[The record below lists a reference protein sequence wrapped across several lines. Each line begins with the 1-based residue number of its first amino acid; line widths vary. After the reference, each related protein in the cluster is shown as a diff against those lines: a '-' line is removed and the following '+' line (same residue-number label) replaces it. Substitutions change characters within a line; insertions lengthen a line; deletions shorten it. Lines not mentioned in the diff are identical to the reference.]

1 MGTSEQTFCFFVFSF
16 FVCKG
21 MLCVYM
27 FAWVCWPEVESG
39 RLYHCLPLFL
49 RHVIHLGCLAN
60 KLKNTPVPSP
70 IPRITDV
77 CPTPRSFY
85 FGSMDI
91 NSNPHPYKTSTS
103 PAEPSSQPPLLLSN
117 FWSLVSSRTPVSLKQ
132 ATKTQLWIRS
142 SSLGS

>member
-1 MGTSEQTFCFFVFSF
+1 MGTSEQTFCFFVFSLCARACY
-16 FVCKG
+16 VCICLLG
-21 MLCVYM
+21 CAGQRLSLGVFITVYLC
-27 FAWVCWPEVESG
+27 
-39 RLYHCLPLFL
+39 FL
-49 RHVIHLGCLAN
+49 RHFIHLGCLAN

-77 CPTPRSFY
+77 CPTPKSFY

-91 NSNPHPYKTSTS
+91 NSNPHPYKTNTS

-142 SSLGS
+142 LSLGS